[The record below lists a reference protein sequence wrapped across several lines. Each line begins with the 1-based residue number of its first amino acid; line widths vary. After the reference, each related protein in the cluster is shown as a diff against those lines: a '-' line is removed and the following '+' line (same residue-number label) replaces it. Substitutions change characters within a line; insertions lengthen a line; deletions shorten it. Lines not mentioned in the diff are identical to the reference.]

1 MVRDQEFLLPPNMVD
16 WLPDEHLVWFVLDT
30 VAVLD
35 TAALH
40 ARVARRRDGGARRSA
55 AGRAGYDPEMLLGLL
70 LYAYCRGQRSSRQ
83 IERLCATDVAFR
95 VACAGDVP
103 DHTVLARFRQ
113 AHSEVFAGLFAQVLR
128 LCRDAG
134 MARLGTVAIDG
145 TKIAA
150 NASRQANRERDWLA
164 AEVERLD
171 QPDTDQADTDQ
182 AGGRERALAQRVL
195 DEAAQVDAAEDVR
208 FGQQARGDERPRD
221 GVDAP
226 GGRNG
231 SGPRPSG
238 SRVR

>member
-1 MVRDQEFLLPPNMVD
+1 MADGYRPVVRDQEFLLPPNMVD

-171 QPDTDQADTDQ
+171 QPDTDQAETPRSPLRRINRSTVHR
-182 AGGRERALAQRVL
+182 ATGRPLTPPSRRS
-195 DEAAQVDAAEDVR
+195 AAHT
-208 FGQQARGDERPRD
+208 FLLP
-221 GVDAP
+221 
-226 GGRNG
+226 
-231 SGPRPSG
+231 
-238 SRVR
+238 